1 MIAFIDMHRE
11 KFGAEAIYRI
21 LGATECGFIT
31 SRGYRAAKT
40 RPTSARDLRD
50 ATSLTVI
57 ARIHQESYGVYG
69 VRKMRHTMRR
79 AGWDVGRDQ
88 VARLMRLAGLHGA
101 RRGRKPVT
109 TCPSG
114 EPDHRP
120 DLVERKFAAESP
132 HQLWVADITYVRLP
146 TGFCYTAF
154 ITDVCTRR
162 IVGWAVASSLHT
174 ESLPLLALEH
184 ALISTGAHR
193 ARDGLIH
200 HSDRGVQYVSLA
212 YSDALTTA
220 GVKASVGTVGDSYDN
235 ALAEAVNGLY
245 KTELIYSRRVWGSV
259 SDVEI
264 ATMAWV
270 HWWNTRRIHEALGYR
285 TPPEVEAS
293 CTHPTMAAPATVS
306 PRNETQGASYISC

>member
-1 MIAFIDMHRE
+1 MTAFIDIHRE
-11 KFGAEAIYRI
+11 KFGVEAICHI

-31 SRGYRAAKT
+31 SRGCRVTKT

-50 ATSLTVI
+50 ATLLTEFTK
-57 ARIHQESYGVYG
+57 IHQEKYGVYG
-69 VRKMRHTMRR
+69 VRKMWHAKRR
-79 AGWDVGRDQ
+79 AGWDVGQDQ
-88 VARLMRLAGLHGA
+88 VARLMRLARLHGVP
-101 RRGRKPVT
+101 RGSKPVT

-114 EPDHRP
+114 EPGHHP

-132 HQLWVADITYVRLP
+132 HQLWVADITYVHLP

-174 ESLPLLALEH
+174 ESLPLLALEQ

-200 HSDRGVQYVSLA
+200 HSDRGVQYFSLA

-220 GVKASVGTVGDSYDN
+220 GVKASVGTARGSYDN
-235 ALAEAVNGLY
+235 ALADAVDGLY

-264 ATMAWV
+264 ATMAWA
-270 HWWNTRRIHEALGYR
+270 HWWSTRRIHEVLGYR
-285 TPPEVEAS
+285 TPAEVEATY
-293 CTHPTMAAPATVS
+293 THPAATAPATV
-306 PRNETQGASYISC
+306 